1 MGANHFIMYLAH
13 YNCPNKK
20 SKAEFTVED
29 GQDVMFHTQAG
40 NKYTKKVKCEIEIN
54 LGETCEEMELTCSSF
69 NLAKGSILSVK
80 VGDGKTKK
88 YVITWNQGEFSYTC
102 LMVTLMV

>member
-1 MGANHFIMYLAH
+1 MGANDFIMFLAH
-13 YNCPNKK
+13 YNCPKKK

-40 NKYTKKVKCEIEIN
+40 NKYTKKVKCEIEIS
-54 LGETCEEMELTCSSF
+54 LGETCEEMELTCDSF

-80 VGDGKTKK
+80 VGNGKTKK
-88 YVITWNQGEFSYTC
+88 YVKP
-102 LMVTLMV
+102 